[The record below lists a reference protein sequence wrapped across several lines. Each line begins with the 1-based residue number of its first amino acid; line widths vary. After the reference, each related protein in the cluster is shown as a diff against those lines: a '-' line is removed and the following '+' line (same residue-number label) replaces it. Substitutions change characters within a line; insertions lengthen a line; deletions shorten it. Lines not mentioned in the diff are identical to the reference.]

1 MKDKPKP
8 LIWLTTNRV
17 VQVGDEAISQR
28 IHEWVSPDDPRLG
41 KPGEVKTDYGAGPG
55 SAPVASPRTS
65 AESDAGTAP
74 QAMQLG
80 PEEMKDLRSAAS
92 LPIAEATAHAG
103 RVLDACSE
111 VESSSQHEIPKK
123 EPRKEVTMARELYNE
138 QDKDE
143 EEETQEDDDVPA
155 PITQDDLENIETM
168 SPDELEG
175 LIDHV
180 TWHEEWQEL
189 RDTARERV
197 ETWLGAMKKAE
208 EAPRCEFVKHDGKRC
223 GSPALKGEIRCYN
236 HGESRAKRQVEEAA
250 KILQAPTLEDRASV
264 QMALTR
270 VFSLLATN
278 SIEDKTARVMIA
290 ALRLAHRNLGQKGS
304 LYE

>member
-1 MKDKPKP
+1 VKDKPKP
-8 LIWLTTNRV
+8 LVSLTTHRV
-17 VQVGDEAISQR
+17 VQIGDEAITQR
-28 IHEWVSPDDPRLG
+28 IHEWVSPDDPRVG
-41 KPGEVKTDYGAGPG
+41 KPGEVKTDYGAGPV

-65 AESDAGTAP
+65 AQSDAGTAP
-74 QAMQLG
+74 QAMQLA
-80 PEEMKDLRSAAS
+80 PEETKHLQSAAS
-92 LPIAEATAHAG
+92 LPMAEATVHAG
-103 RVLDACSE
+103 PVVDACSE
-111 VESSSQHEIPKK
+111 VESSSPHEIPKK

-138 QDKDE
+138 QDE
-143 EEETQEDDDVPA
+143 EEETQEEDDVPA
-155 PITQDDLENIETM
+155 PITQDDLESIETM
-168 SPDELEG
+168 SPSELEG

-180 TWHEEWQEL
+180 TWHEELQEL

-208 EAPRCEFVKHDGKRC
+208 AAPRCEFVKHDGERC
-223 GSPALKGEIRCYN
+223 GSPALKGETRCYN
-236 HGESRAKRQVEEAA
+236 HGESRAKRQAEEAA